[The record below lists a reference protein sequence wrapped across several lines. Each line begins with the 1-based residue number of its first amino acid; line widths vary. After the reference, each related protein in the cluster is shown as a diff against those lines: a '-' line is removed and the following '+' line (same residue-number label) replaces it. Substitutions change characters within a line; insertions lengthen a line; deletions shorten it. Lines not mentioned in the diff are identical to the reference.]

1 MFGFNFDK
9 KTLYLILAIIALSWL
24 AQQGTEGIFLK
35 LLTLPAILIALT
47 FHEFAHAYVAVR
59 LRR

>member
-1 MFGFNFDK
+1 MFGFNFDR
-9 KTLYLILAIIALSWL
+9 KTLYIILAIIALTWI
-24 AQQGTEGIFLK
+24 AQQGTAGILIK

-47 FHEFAHAYVAVR
+47 YHEFAHAYVAVK

>member
-1 MFGFNFDK
+1 MFGFNFDR
-9 KTLYLILAIIALSWL
+9 KTLYIILAIIALTWI
-24 AQQGTEGIFLK
+24 AQQGTAGILIK

-47 FHEFAHAYVAVR
+47 FHEFEHAYVAVK

>member
-9 KTLYLILAIIALSWL
+9 KSLYIIIAILAVTWFTRLGADGIAD
-24 AQQGTEGIFLK
+24 K

-47 FHEFAHAYVAVR
+47 FHEFAHAYVAVK

>member
-9 KTLYLILAIIALSWL
+9 KTLYIILAILAVTVIAK
-24 AQQGTEGIFLK
+24 QGTAGILEK
-35 LLTLPAILIALT
+35 LLTLPAILVALT
-47 FHEFAHAYVAVR
+47 FHEFAHAYTAVK

>member
-1 MFGFNFDK
+1 MFGLNFDK
-9 KTLYLILAIIALSWL
+9 KTLYIILAVLAATWL
-24 AQQGTEGIFLK
+24 ARQGTAGILEK

-47 FHEFAHAYVAVR
+47 FHEFAHAYVAVK

>member
-1 MFGFNFDK
+1 MFGFNFDR
-9 KTLYLILAIIALSWL
+9 KTLYIILAIL
-24 AQQGTEGIFLK
+24 AVTWFSRLGTVGILEK

-47 FHEFAHAYVAVR
+47 FHEFAHAYTAVK

>member
-9 KTLYLILAIIALSWL
+9 KTLYIILAILAVTWLTRLGAGGIAD
-24 AQQGTEGIFLK
+24 K

-47 FHEFAHAYVAVR
+47 FHEFAHAYVAVK

>member
-1 MFGFNFDK
+1 MFSFEFNRKNLFIVAGAILLIWILRQGSE
-9 KTLYLILAIIALSWL
+9 TLLS
-24 AQQGTEGIFLK
+24 K

-47 FHEFAHAYVAVR
+47 FHEFAHAFVAVK

>member
-1 MFGFNFDK
+1 MFGFNFDR
-9 KTLYLILAIIALSWL
+9 KTLYIIIAILAVTWFSRL
-24 AQQGTEGIFLK
+24 GTVGILEK

-47 FHEFAHAYVAVR
+47 FHEFAHAYTAVK